1 MKKFILLAIA
11 LISILDLNAKTPLMY
26 SDDEYNCELF
36 SSIDPTI
43 SIFPN
48 PTNSDATLN
57 ITLPKAAAVSYSVSN
72 SLGQQIEAD
81 NLGTLKVGSYSIKL
95 NSTEYSNGIYFK
107 SSVSSSY
114 LSKFDQ
120 IVFDRE
126 ITKLDE
132 PSDDEKNRIKYHLD
146 EQSEIISTSSNFFP
160 PI

>member
-1 MKKFILLAIA
+1 MCMKKIILLIIA
-11 LISILDLNAKTPLMY
+11 LVSIVELNAKSPLMY

-81 NLGTLKVGSYSIKL
+81 NLGTLKDGSYSIKL
-95 NSTEYSNGIYFK
+95 NSTDYSNGIYFIK
-107 SSVSSSY
+107 VRIGDSMITQK
-114 LSKFDQ
+114 L
-120 IVFDRE
+120 IV
-126 ITKLDE
+126 K
-132 PSDDEKNRIKYHLD
+132 
-146 EQSEIISTSSNFFP
+146 
-160 PI
+160 